1 MQSDKHLNNMQELS
15 NSQNLNNNSSLS
27 ASVPSATVPNS
38 GADIRDSP
46 KILLP
51 NLQQQ
56 QQQNQQNQQQAQQQQ
71 QAQVRNSHQF
81 YSWNY
86 FSDRCRLSFA
96 SEA

>member
-27 ASVPSATVPNS
+27 ATVPSGAASS
-38 GADIRDSP
+38 GGDIRDSP

-56 QQQNQQNQQQAQQQQ
+56 QQQNQQTQQQTQQQ
-71 QAQVRNSHQF
+71 QAQV
-81 YSWNY
+81 SW
-86 FSDRCRLSFA
+86 
-96 SEA
+96 